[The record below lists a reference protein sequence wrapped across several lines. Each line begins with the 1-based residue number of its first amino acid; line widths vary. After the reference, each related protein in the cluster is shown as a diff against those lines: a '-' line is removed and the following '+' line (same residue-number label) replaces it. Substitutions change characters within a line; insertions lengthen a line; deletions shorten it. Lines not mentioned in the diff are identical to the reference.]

1 MGIRFSL
8 PHVKVARFAREET
21 HADENQSGQF
31 GPVRLTIF
39 CAAILIVIVVI
50 TAIVAG
56 YNFRLRTITEN
67 QQKLSQS
74 VLILSNQLEQIF
86 STIVAAEQNIT
97 EDISPSSAKADFD
110 FDARLRRYEL
120 RNYLSS
126 IPYLHDLAIFDGHG
140 HLINTLEGRTAGSSD
155 VGASILEATTKG
167 QRDSLIIGTPRP
179 VGGSG
184 RWILPLMHT
193 ILGPNGHIVGVVSA
207 DLDLLQLEKY
217 FSEISVESG
226 TGVALFR
233 SDGMLLARF
242 PEGHSEIGRQFPRAV
257 ALKLTADASH
267 GDAMSQGAI
276 DGLVRMVAAHRIE
289 KFPMVV
295 TATRANTFISAAWK
309 KGVVYIAGAAAL
321 MVSVILGFASI
332 IVRLFRS
339 YQTILMGR
347 AERDKL
353 EQLREQSL
361 RFDVA
366 LNNMSQGL
374 VMFDDQSRVVLC
386 NASYIELY
394 GVSPEIVKPGL
405 SLFDLLRHRKE
416 TGSFSGNPDQYCAKL
431 LTQIAKRKLT
441 DQNVRTPGGRTI
453 KIVNQPMRGGGWVA
467 THEDLTEKIEAES
480 EISQQKQHLTAALQ
494 NVSQGVCMFDTAQ
507 RLIVCNKQYADLY
520 GLSDEQTKPGTP
532 LKRIL
537 EHRIATGNAPEDP
550 ETYIR
555 DRLNEVSINQPY
567 ETVNRLRDGRY
578 VAVVHRPMA
587 SGGWVATHQ
596 DITEARSREESFR
609 LLFESNPVPMWV
621 FDRSSLRFLAVNE
634 AAVTIYGYSRE
645 QFMAMTVVD
654 LRPPEDRAR
663 FASFIRSLSDEQFH
677 ENVGQHCKADGTSID
692 VAVCSRALVYNEH
705 DARLA
710 AIHDISKIKEAE
722 GALRRTKMFLDAV
735 VEHVPVPIA
744 VRAVSTDARSD
755 RFTLFNRAY
764 EELTGDSR
772 DRLIGKTPHEIFPTD
787 RADLIVRFDEEA
799 LLSDHVIATPEHEIE
814 TARYGR
820 RLIVAKKTAIP
831 DENGQPQYLL
841 TVMDDITD
849 RRRAEQH
856 IAHLAHNDS
865 LTGLPNRASCLEY
878 LSKALDK
885 ASEDSEQLAVMCLDL
900 DRFKEAN
907 DIYGHLVGDGLLRE
921 VAGRL
926 EESVQ
931 GAFLARIGGDEFIVV
946 LRAAEVSAA
955 AAQLGER
962 LVETFRRDFEVD
974 GHHIQVGLSVGVAMF
989 PHDGDNV
996 KTLIANADA
1005 ALYQAKSE
1013 VRGSVRFFEAK
1024 LSARLREHRE
1034 LQADLRLAL
1043 KQDHQLHLYYQPQK
1057 TIGSNELVGFEALAR
1072 WQCPK
1077 RGMVA
1082 PGTFIPVAEQCG
1094 LIVPLGEWI
1103 LREACRE
1110 AATWSQPLR
1119 IAVNISPVQFYHG
1132 DLARLVHSVLLET
1145 GLSPNRLELE
1155 ITEGV
1160 LIDDFSRAVSVLRKL
1175 KALGVHIAMDDF
1187 GSGYSSLS
1195 YLHAFPFE
1203 KIKIDRAFIND
1214 LETNHHCIAIVRAI
1228 ITLGHS
1234 LNIPILAEGVE
1245 TQSQLNFLAKEKC
1258 DEVQGFLIGKPGP
1271 IAIYNHLIRS
1281 SDLLPRAVSNS

>member
-1 MGIRFSL
+1 M

-21 HADENQSGQF
+21 HANENQSGQL
-31 GPVRLTIF
+31 GPIRLIIF

-50 TAIVAG
+50 TATVAS
-56 YNFRLRTITEN
+56 YNFRHRTITEN

-74 VLILSNQLEQIF
+74 VLILSHELEQIF

-97 EDISPSSAKADFD
+97 DDISRSSAKADSD

-126 IPYLHDLAIFDGHG
+126 IPYLHDLTIFDGHG
-140 HLINTLEGRTAGSSD
+140 HLINTLEGRTAGSGD
-155 VGASILEATTKG
+155 IGASILEAITKG
-167 QRDSLIIGTPRP
+167 QRDSLITGTPRP

-184 RWILPLMHT
+184 RWILPLMHA
-193 ILGPNGHIVGVVSA
+193 IVGPNGHVVGVVSA
-207 DLDLLQLEKY
+207 ELDLLQLEKY

-276 DGLVRMVAAHRIE
+276 DGSVRMVAAHRIQ
-289 KFPMVV
+289 KFSMVV

-309 KGVVYIAGAAAL
+309 RGVVYIAGAAAL
-321 MVSVILGFASI
+321 MVSVIVGFASI
-332 IVRLFRS
+332 VVRLFRS
-339 YQTILMGR
+339 YQTILKAR

-386 NASYIELY
+386 NARYIELY

-405 SLFDLLRHRKE
+405 SLLDLLRHRKE

-431 LTQIAKRKLT
+431 LAQIAKRKLT
-441 DQNVRTPGGRTI
+441 DQNVTTPDGRTI
-453 KIVNQPMRGGGWVA
+453 KIVNQPMPGGGWVA

-520 GLSDEQTKPGTP
+520 CLSDEQTKPGTP
-532 LKRIL
+532 LQRIL
-537 EHRIATGNAPEDP
+537 EHRIATGNAPEDH
-550 ETYIR
+550 EKYIR

-567 ETVNRLRDGRY
+567 EIVNRLRDGRY

-621 FDRSSLRFLAVNE
+621 FDRSSLRFLAVNK

-692 VAVCSRALVYNEH
+692 VAVCSRALVYNGHE
-705 DARLA
+705 ARLA
-710 AIHDISKIKEAE
+710 AIHDISKIKKAE

-744 VRAVSTDARSD
+744 VRAVSTDVRSD

-764 EELTGDSR
+764 EDLTGDSR
-772 DRLIGKTPHEIFPTD
+772 DRLIGKTPHEVFPTD

-799 LLSDHVIATPEHEIE
+799 LLSDQVIATPEHEIE

-820 RLIVAKKTAIP
+820 RLIVAKKAAIP

-856 IAHLAHNDS
+856 ISHLAHNDS

-885 ASEDSEQLAVMCLDL
+885 ASKDSEQLAVMCLDL

-907 DIYGHLVGDGLLRE
+907 DVYGHLVGDGLLRK

-926 EESVQ
+926 EESAQ

-955 AAQLGER
+955 AEQLGER
-962 LVETFRRDFEVD
+962 LVETFKRDFEVD

-1024 LSARLREHRE
+1024 LGARLREHRE
-1034 LQADLRLAL
+1034 LQADLRVAL
-1043 KQDHQLHLYYQPQK
+1043 KQDHQLYLHYQPQK

-1082 PGTFIPVAEQCG
+1082 PGAFIPVAEQCG
-1094 LIVPLGEWI
+1094 LIIPLGEWI

-1119 IAVNISPVQFYHG
+1119 IAVNISPVQFHHG
-1132 DLARLVHSVLLET
+1132 DLPRLVHSVLLET

-1203 KIKIDRAFIND
+1203 KIKIDRTFIND
-1214 LETNHHCIAIVRAI
+1214 LETNHHSIAIVRAI

-1281 SDLLPRAVSNS
+1281 RHLLPRAVSNS